1 MLKLDLRRTLSLGI
15 FCRWHD
21 LYIVVISAILFP
33 EPWRKLTSTPLDIF
47 NQQTSMIDPISLT
60 VAATISIIQL
70 IGIYELR
77 RQCTQLDRMEQREH
91 YRQLRSA
98 FLIAR
103 RSQIPQARAIC
114 TCPPTLTR
122 AKSIS

>member
-1 MLKLDLRRTLSLGI
+1 
-15 FCRWHD
+15 
-21 LYIVVISAILFP
+21 
-33 EPWRKLTSTPLDIF
+33 
-47 NQQTSMIDPISLT
+47 MIDPISLT